1 MFFRWVQ
8 MLALSA
14 ILGRWVSLKNS
25 KIELRLKKNERATV
39 WFSSVRSAMS
49 ELLQWF
55 KLNWTVNVSDRIEIG
70 PDRELDW
77 SKGVVI
83 GKMFLIGRNAKQIVT
98 ALRKVFGQR
107 PSPKTSKSWEST
119 ARPISTAQIQISA
132 FSRAKAQL
140 PKLKSKHF
148 PRKLHWAD
156 CERQFFQWV
165 QSFGLISDFDP
176 VNFSASSNRILTGRR
191 WFLKSGKKDSW
202 MALMF

>member
-1 MFFRWVQ
+1 
-8 MLALSA
+8 
-14 ILGRWVSLKNS
+14 
-25 KIELRLKKNERATV
+25 
-39 WFSSVRSAMS
+39 MS

-107 PSPKTSKSWEST
+107 PSPKTSKHWEST

-140 PKLKSKHF
+140 PNIFQENFTEPIVNDSFFSESKV
-148 PRKLHWAD
+148 LD
-156 CERQFFQWV
+156 
-165 QSFGLISDFDP
+165 L
-176 VNFSASSNRILTGRR
+176 SAILTL
-191 WFLKSGKKDSW
+191 WTFLEGVKVFLLEAADS
-202 MALMF
+202 